1 MGESTSGLL
10 RQAVDFWIPW
20 RTKEPLIV
28 PDLTGASR
36 LPRPPMVLEQAL
48 QGAQRVSRSIIAL
61 AAGLALFSSAAHDR
75 WDNGEPV
82 PAWVKTECCG
92 PKDAHHLR
100 PDQVRRN
107 AAGDYVVDIYPDPI
121 PAHIAAG
128 AARRQQA
135 ARHTRA
141 GRELFRRHPAAG
153 GRRHRERAAHR
164 CHHGQS
170 MRPGFAPADVEA
182 AGLRILDGIGV
193 RTDDARRRLWH
204 EWLAKHLVDGAACER
219 EPRDCE

>member
-1 MGESTSGLL
+1 MRAPRPPPAG
-10 RQAVDFWIPW
+10 VDVRSPW

-36 LPRPPMVLEQAL
+36 LPDALTGLEEAL
-48 QGAQRVSRSIIAL
+48 QGAQRASCSVIAL
-61 AAGLALFSSAAHDR
+61 AAGLALFPSAAHAHDR

-121 PAHIAAG
+121 PAHMALPSQDG
-128 AARRQQA
+128 DYW
-135 ARHTRA
+135 
-141 GRELFRRHPAAG
+141 LFFYNDY
-153 GRRHRERAAHR
+153 
-164 CHHGQS
+164 
-170 MRPGFAPADVEA
+170 GFY
-182 AGLRILDGIGV
+182 GGV
-193 RTDDARRRLWH
+193 RCFFVPALF
-204 EWLAKHLVDGAACER
+204 
-219 EPRDCE
+219 